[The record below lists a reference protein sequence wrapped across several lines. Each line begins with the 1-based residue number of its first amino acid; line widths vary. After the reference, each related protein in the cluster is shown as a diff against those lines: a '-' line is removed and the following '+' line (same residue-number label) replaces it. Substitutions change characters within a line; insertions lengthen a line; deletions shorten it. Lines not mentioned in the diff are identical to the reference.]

1 MGETKARRPR
11 RSLEEV
17 RAEKKADL
25 ERKIANAK
33 ASIEKWEKE
42 IRALDIEYTKQDVS
56 NITNA
61 MREAGLT
68 ADDIVAMIKGDKK

>member
-25 ERKIANAK
+25 ERKISNAK

-42 IRALDIEYTKQDVS
+42 IRALDVEFTKQDVS

>member
-1 MGETKARRPR
+1 MGETKARCPR
-11 RSLEEV
+11 RSLDEV
-17 RAEKKADL
+17 HAENKEDV
-25 ERKIANAK
+25 ERKIANAN